1 MKTSADKVADALRFS
16 IKETE
21 VLRRR
26 HQRVLDAASEPIAI
40 VGVSCRYPGGVGSA
54 AELWELVR
62 EGRDAIAGFPIDRGW
77 DLERLY
83 DPDPEKPGTV
93 YARHG
98 GVLADAGDFDP
109 AFFGISPRDALAMDP
124 QQRLLLEASW
134 EALEDAGVD
143 PLGLRGSQAGVFAGV
158 MYQDYGSGPDA
169 APGMTTSAVSGR
181 VAYTLG
187 LEGPAMTVD
196 TACSSSLVA
205 LHLAVQALRGREC
218 SLALAGGVT
227 VLATPWML
235 TAFSRQRGLSPDGRC
250 KAFAES
256 ADGVGFA
263 EGVGVLALERLS
275 EAEAKGHRVL
285 ATIRGSAVNQDGAS
299 NGFTAPNGPSQERV
313 IRQALAN
320 ARLEAKDVDA
330 VEAHGT
336 GTTLGDPIE
345 AGALLAT
352 YGQDRE
358 EPLRLGSIKSNI
370 GHTQA
375 AAGVA
380 GVIKTVM
387 AMREGVLPKT
397 LHVDAPSS
405 KVDWEAGE
413 IELLTEPIEWKPN
426 GRLRRAGVSSFGAS
440 GTNAHLILEE
450 APAPSAGA
458 PEQGVEGPGAS
469 SGREPLPGPI
479 PLLLSAKSEEALRE
493 SASRLASHLKDNPEL
508 GLTDVFF
515 SLATTRAAMQ
525 ERAALA
531 GNDREELLAAL
542 EAIATDAPS
551 PDTHTA
557 TAQAGRLAYLLTG
570 QGSQRAGMG
579 KELHETYPAYR
590 DALEEAC
597 TEIDP
602 HLDRP
607 LKELLFAKPG
617 SKGAKLLDHTAYA
630 QPALFATELALFRTL
645 RSFGLEPDL
654 LTGHSVGEILA
665 AHIAGVFDLK
675 DAAKLICARGR
686 LMGEL
691 PAGGAMAAIEA
702 SEPEAR
708 EAIEGKEELL
718 SLAAINGPTAVVIS
732 GAEEEVEAQ
741 EAEWQ
746 AKGKKTKRLS
756 VSHAFH
762 SPLIE
767 PMLEEFSAA
776 IADLDFNEP
785 KIPIVSDTSGELLT
799 SEQATDPA
807 YWVAHARQ
815 PVRFADAVATLKA
828 QGTTTYLELG
838 PEAVLTAMAQSCLTG
853 DDKAQLFP
861 TLREG
866 REEARSLILAFAGA
880 VTAGAKPDWDATF
893 KGTGARAVPLPTY
906 PFQRKRYWL
915 NASAGTS
922 DPSAIGQTSAEHP
935 FLAACI
941 EDPQGE
947 GIALTGRISLQ
958 SHPWL
963 ADHAVAGTVLLPGTA
978 FLEMALKAGR
988 EAGCETIEELALQA
1002 PLLLPASGG
1011 VALQVKVGP
1020 PGEDGRREVSI
1031 HSRPESREDE
1041 GQAEWTC
1048 HAQGILSAE
1057 AQGPAEPLGAW
1068 PPEGAE
1074 PLELDSLYDRFAE
1087 LGVGYGPAFQGLS
1100 AAWRLGEEI
1109 YAEVSL
1115 AEEHAPGASDFAV
1128 HPALLDSAFHAGLA
1142 VALAGDAKLMLP
1154 FLWRDVALDV
1164 PAGSS
1169 LRVRL
1174 GLGDGEATSLETFDS
1189 TGAAVL
1195 SAGSVIGRE
1204 VDPKDLRSASTSLPL
1219 YQLHWQETA
1228 ERATG
1233 EESSVQVL
1241 ELDELGFERSADSA
1255 ATAREA
1261 TRCTLEHLQGRLA
1274 EADRRG
1280 ERLALLTRNA
1290 VAASGGEDLDL
1301 AGAAVWGLMRSAQA
1315 EFPGAF
1321 ALIDSDG
1328 TEASRRALSEAIA
1341 LGAEE
1346 PQLAVREGKV
1356 LVPRLAGSGR
1366 DGEGEPRREFD
1377 PESTVLITGGLGGIG
1392 AAVARHLAEAHGA
1405 RHLLLVSRRGEGAEG
1420 AVDLCA
1426 QIEELGASVRIEA
1439 CDVADRERLKALID
1453 SIESEHPLGAI
1464 VHSAGVIDDGVL
1476 ESLDA
1481 ERLQRVMAP
1490 KAEAAWHLHELSQDL
1505 DLSAFVL
1512 FSSLA
1517 GALGGAGQGNYA
1529 AANAFLDALAER
1541 RCVAGL
1547 PAVSLGWGGLG
1558 SRHGLPPRRR
1568 RAGADGAGRHRH
1580 AQRGS
1585 GPGTLRR
1592 GARGRSRPR
1601 LAGAPQLRGLA
1612 RSSCGGDAAAGFA
1625 RTRASPLA
1633 GPR

>member
-1 MKTSADKVADALRFS
+1 
-16 IKETE
+16 
-21 VLRRR
+21 
-26 HQRVLDAASEPIAI
+26 
-40 VGVSCRYPGGVGSA
+40 
-54 AELWELVR
+54 
-62 EGRDAIAGFPIDRGW
+62 
-77 DLERLY
+77 
-83 DPDPEKPGTV
+83 
-93 YARHG
+93 
-98 GVLADAGDFDP
+98 
-109 AFFGISPRDALAMDP
+109 
-124 QQRLLLEASW
+124 
-134 EALEDAGVD
+134 
-143 PLGLRGSQAGVFAGV
+143 
-158 MYQDYGSGPDA
+158 
-169 APGMTTSAVSGR
+169 
-181 VAYTLG
+181 
-187 LEGPAMTVD
+187 
-196 TACSSSLVA
+196 
-205 LHLAVQALRGREC
+205 
-218 SLALAGGVT
+218 
-227 VLATPWML
+227 
-235 TAFSRQRGLSPDGRC
+235 
-250 KAFAES
+250 
-256 ADGVGFA
+256 
-263 EGVGVLALERLS
+263 
-275 EAEAKGHRVL
+275 
-285 ATIRGSAVNQDGAS
+285 
-299 NGFTAPNGPSQERV
+299 
-313 IRQALAN
+313 
-320 ARLEAKDVDA
+320 
-330 VEAHGT
+330 
-336 GTTLGDPIE
+336 
-345 AGALLAT
+345 
-352 YGQDRE
+352 
-358 EPLRLGSIKSNI
+358 
-370 GHTQA
+370 
-375 AAGVA
+375 
-380 GVIKTVM
+380 
-387 AMREGVLPKT
+387 
-397 LHVDAPSS
+397 
-405 KVDWEAGE
+405 
-413 IELLTEPIEWKPN
+413 
-426 GRLRRAGVSSFGAS
+426 
-440 GTNAHLILEE
+440 
-450 APAPSAGA
+450 
-458 PEQGVEGPGAS
+458 
-469 SGREPLPGPI
+469 
-479 PLLLSAKSEEALRE
+479 
-493 SASRLASHLKDNPEL
+493 
-508 GLTDVFF
+508 
-515 SLATTRAAMQ
+515 MQ

-1074 PLELDSLYDRFAE
+1074 PLELDALYERLAE
-1087 LGVGYGPAFQGLS
+1087 LGFDYGPAFQGLA
-1100 AAWRLGEEI
+1100 AAWKLREEI

-1115 AEEHAPGASDFAV
+1115 AEAQVPEAARFGV
-1128 HPALLDSAFHAGLA
+1128 HPALFDSAFHA
-1142 VALAGDAKLMLP
+1142 ALDLLLSGEGKLVLP
-1154 FLWRDVALDV
+1154 FLWRGVRLDR
-1164 PAGSS
+1164 PGASS

-1174 GLGDGEATSLETFDS
+1174 GLGEEEAMSLDAFDS
-1189 TGAAVL
+1189 SGAPILA
-1195 SAGSVIGRE
+1195 AGSVAGRE
-1204 VDPKDLRSASTSLPL
+1204 VDPASLRGASAPLPL
-1219 YQLHWQETA
+1219 YQLLWQEAVAGHGST
-1228 ERATG
+1228 

-1241 ELDELGFERSADSA
+1241 ELDELGFERSADLA
-1255 ATAREA
+1255 ATARAA
-1261 TRCTLEHLQGRLA
+1261 TRSALEYLQGRLA
-1274 EADRRG
+1274 VAEEEPKRSV
-1280 ERLALLTRNA
+1280 LLTTNA
-1290 VAASGGEDLDL
+1290 VAASDEEDPDP
-1301 AGAAVWGLMRSAQA
+1301 AGAAVWGLVRSAQA
-1315 EFPGAF
+1315 EHPGAF
-1321 ALIDSDG
+1321 ALIDTDD
-1328 TEASRRALSEAIA
+1328 TEASRQALPEAIA
-1341 LGAEE
+1341 MTAEE
-1346 PQLAVREGKV
+1346 PQLALREGRL
-1356 LVPRLAGSGR
+1356 LVPRVTRLSARGQ
-1366 DGEGEPRREFD
+1366 DGESGFSID
-1377 PESTVLITGGLGGIG
+1377 PDSTVLITGGTGGLG
-1392 AAVARHLAEAHGA
+1392 ALVARHLAETHGA
-1405 RHLLLVSRRGEGAEG
+1405 R
-1420 AVDLCA
+1420 
-1426 QIEELGASVRIEA
+1426 A
-1439 CDVADRERLKALID
+1439 C
-1453 SIESEHPLGAI
+1453 
-1464 VHSAGVIDDGVL
+1464 
-1476 ESLDA
+1476 
-1481 ERLQRVMAP
+1481 
-1490 KAEAAWHLHELSQDL
+1490 
-1505 DLSAFVL
+1505 
-1512 FSSLA
+1512 SSP
-1517 GALGGAGQGNYA
+1517 A
-1529 AANAFLDALAER
+1529 AAAKRQKAQRTCAPSSR
-1541 RCVAGL
+1541 SSAPRC
-1547 PAVSLGWGGLG
+1547 G
-1558 SRHGLPPRRR
+1558 SRPATSP
-1568 RAGADGAGRHRH
+1568 
-1580 AQRGS
+1580 S
-1585 GPGTLRR
+1585 
-1592 GARGRSRPR
+1592 
-1601 LAGAPQLRGLA
+1601 A
-1612 RSSCGGDAAAGFA
+1612 RSS
-1625 RTRASPLA
+1625 RH
-1633 GPR
+1633 